1 MGAERSIDEIKIGE
15 RASSVKTLGECDIY
29 GFAGITGDFNPVHV
43 NEEYA
48 KTTRFGKR
56 IAHGGLVLGLIAPAM
71 GMQLPGLGT
80 IILDLYI
87 RWKAPVYIGDTITA
101 ELEVVGKDEA
111 RNMVT
116 LRCTWKNQ
124 EGTVVAEGESK
135 AMPPKKGDR

>member
-1 MGAERSIDEIKIGE
+1 MDVGKSMAELQIGE
-15 RASSVKTLGECDIY
+15 KASFVKTIGECDIY
-29 GFAGITGDFNPVHV
+29 GFSGLTGDFNPVHV

-48 KTTRFGKR
+48 KSTRFKKR
-56 IAHGGLVLGLIAPAM
+56 IAHGGLVLGLMGPVM
-71 GMQLPGLGT
+71 GMKLPGLGT

-111 RNMVT
+111 RHIVT

-124 EGTVVAEGESK
+124 DGSIVAEGETK
-135 AMPPKKGDR
+135 AMPPEKN